1 MDTTP
6 WVHKPR
12 VARMILI
19 VTLFS
24 AWGTLNLPTPRLH
37 ADDTEGADK
46 RTDAERIAGAKTLI
60 ANDKARQQRLAQN
73 SERLNARFDK
83 LADRFTELDRQ
94 RSERLRQ
101 SPSATIPDAAEQE
114 WKFARDELNQLIH
127 RRKLV
132 QDQLKTLSEKLQL
145 EHDYLRRLSQPYL
158 SSEPTAPIAK
168 DAGANVA
175 VPPAPAA
182 PVNPSLLTSANLAP
196 PATVAPGPAAPSA
209 VPSKIGGTQPPA
221 ASLLDA
227 DERVVAA
234 RKNQQAKL
242 AALQAARERLQFL
255 DRSIDIFERDLTHSR
270 EILADAMKSAGK
282 PEISSPKATA
292 IAPVDAEEA
301 VRLAE
306 AEEERAQ
313 ARESIREESA
323 VIAETEA
330 MLKRL
335 HASRA
340 SQSNAVTAAEAALSS
355 AQTWMLLIESP
366 LSPSYIVR
374 WLTERGPKVV
384 SVLIVTLIMLGGARL
399 IERRILAGLLHSR
412 SNTNGKSGRAETLR
426 RVFHSSAN
434 FAILTLG
441 ILAGLDQAGVNV
453 TVLLGGAAVLGAAIA
468 FGSQHLIRDFFS
480 GFMILVENQYSV
492 GHVVAINT
500 KAGLVEDIT
509 LRMTVLR
516 DEEGVVHFIP
526 HSEATIVSNLTYGW
540 ARAVFDIAID
550 YRENVDRVMQVL
562 MELARELRN
571 DPQYGM
577 LILDSPELQGVD
589 RLGDSAVSIK
599 FLIKTQPIQQWNVKR
614 ELLRR
619 IKNRFDELGITF
631 AFPQRELH
639 FSADQSP
646 VSNQASGAT
655 RS

>member
-1 MDTTP
+1 MLPNRTQLARCM
-6 WVHKPR
+6 R
-12 VARMILI
+12 VLLTLTLVSAGGVLI
-19 VTLFS
+19 VPTLQV
-24 AWGTLNLPTPRLH
+24 R
-37 ADDTEGADK
+37 ADDPSGSDA

-60 ANDKARQQRLAQN
+60 ANDRARQHRLAQN
-73 SERLNARFDK
+73 AERLNVRFDK
-83 LADRFTELDRQ
+83 MADRFTELDRK
-94 RSERLRQ
+94 RAEMLRR
-101 SPSATIPDAAEQE
+101 SPSATMPSAQEDE
-114 WKFARDELNQLIH
+114 WKSARDELNQLIH

-132 QDQLKTLSEKLQL
+132 QDQLQTLSEKLQL
-145 EHDYLRRLSQPYL
+145 EHDYLRRLSQPSL
-158 SSEPTAPIAK
+158 SSEPAALIAK
-168 DAGANVA
+168 EPGASPN
-175 VPPAPAA
+175 VPPSPAAPTPPPLLTSFSLAPPTPATPGQAAPAA
-182 PVNPSLLTSANLAP
+182 GTAKAAGP
-196 PATVAPGPAAPSA
+196 PQPGP
-209 VPSKIGGTQPPA
+209 
-221 ASLLDA
+221 SLLDA

-234 RKNQQAKL
+234 RKDQQAKL
-242 AALQAARERLQFL
+242 AALQSARERLQFL
-255 DRSIDIFERDLTHSR
+255 DRSIDVFERDLNHSR
-270 EILADAMKSAGK
+270 EILADAMKAAGESK
-282 PEISSPKATA
+282 PRSPEVAVM
-292 IAPVDAEEA
+292 APADADET

-313 ARESIREESA
+313 ARESVREEAA

-384 SVLIVTLIMLGGARL
+384 SVMIVTLIMLGGARL
-399 IERRILAGLLHSR
+399 IERRILAGLLKSR
-412 SNTNGKSGRAETLR
+412 GKGSGQSGRAETLR

-441 ILAGLDQAGVNV
+441 ILAALDQAGVNV

-562 MELARELRN
+562 MDLARELRN

-577 LILDSPELQGVD
+577 LMLDNPELQGVD

-619 IKNRFDELGITF
+619 IKNRFDQLGIAF

-639 FSADQSP
+639 FSPEQP
-646 VSNQASGAT
+646 PMSNPAT
-655 RS
+655 VTAHS

>member
-1 MDTTP
+1 MP
-6 WVHKPR
+6 GKNWSRAMRISLFMVLLCGGVISI
-12 VARMILI
+12 VAFERR
-19 VTLFS
+19 
-24 AWGTLNLPTPRLH
+24 LPAVEKAPNG
-37 ADDTEGADK
+37 DD

-60 ANDKARQQRLAQN
+60 ANDEARQQRLAEN
-73 SERLNARFDK
+73 ADRLNTRFDK
-83 LADRFTELDRQ
+83 LTDRFTALDR
-94 RSERLRQ
+94 RRVERNLATHQ
-101 SPSATIPDAAEQE
+101 SAALANEPGDAD
-114 WKFARDELNQLIH
+114 WKSTRDELNQLIH

-145 EHDYLRRLSQPYL
+145 EHDYLRKLSQPFL
-158 SSEPTAPIAK
+158 ASEPTAPLAKEAVVPSAELPPSPVASATPSMLTSIGIA
-168 DAGANVA
+168 AT
-175 VPPAPAA
+175 PAPATSPA
-182 PVNPSLLTSANLAP
+182 TAAKTTALQPPSAN
-196 PATVAPGPAAPSA
+196 
-209 VPSKIGGTQPPA
+209 
-221 ASLLDA
+221 LLDA

-255 DRSIDIFERDLTHSR
+255 DRSIDIFERDLGHSR
-270 EILADAMKSAGK
+270 EILTDAEAVAREPSNGGPQPTVA
-282 PEISSPKATA
+282 
-292 IAPVDAEEA
+292 DAEEA
-301 VRLAE
+301 VRVADAL
-306 AEEERAQ
+306 EERTRAQ
-313 ARESIREESA
+313 QSIREETA

-335 HASRA
+335 HASRVGQA
-340 SQSNAVTAAEAALSS
+340 KAVNAAETALSG
-355 AQTWMLLIESP
+355 AQTWTLLIESP

-384 SVLIVTLIMLGGARL
+384 SVMIVTLIMLGGARL

-412 SNTNGKSGRAETLR
+412 SKPARPSGRAETLR

-441 ILAGLDQAGVNV
+441 TLAALDQAGVNV

-468 FGSQHLIRDFFS
+468 FGSQNLIRDFFS
-480 GFMILVENQYSV
+480 GFMILIENQYSV
-492 GHVVAINT
+492 GHVVSINT

-526 HSEATIVSNLTYGW
+526 HSEAKIVSNLTYGW

-550 YRENVDRVMQVL
+550 YRENVDHVMGVL
-562 MELARELRN
+562 MDLARELRN
-571 DPQYGM
+571 DPQYGVLM
-577 LILDSPELQGVD
+577 LDNPELQGVD

-619 IKNRFDELGITF
+619 IKNRFDELGIAF

-639 FSADQSP
+639 FTPEQSP
-646 VSNQASGAT
+646 LPASGA
-655 RS
+655 RE

>member
-1 MDTTP
+1 MLSNRTHP
-6 WVHKPR
+6 
-12 VARMILI
+12 ARIVRALLIFTVVSTYGILVI
-19 VTLFS
+19 
-24 AWGTLNLPTPRLH
+24 PTPQVL
-37 ADDTEGADK
+37 ADDDSSGADV

-73 SERLNARFDK
+73 AERLNARFDK
-83 LADRFTELDRQ
+83 MADRFTELDR
-94 RSERLRQ
+94 RRAEMLRR
-101 SPSATIPDAAEQE
+101 SPSAPIPSAQEQE
-114 WKFARDELNQLIH
+114 WKSARDELNQLIH

-132 QDQLKTLSEKLQL
+132 QDQLQTLSEKLQL
-145 EHDYLRRLSQPYL
+145 EHDYLRRLSQPSL
-158 SSEPTAPIAK
+158 SSEPAAPIAK
-168 DAGANVA
+168 EPLAGTN
-175 VPPAPAA
+175 VPPSPAAPTPPPILSSFSLAPTTPVAPGQAPAA
-182 PVNPSLLTSANLAP
+182 GTAKAAGSPQ
-196 PATVAPGPAAPSA
+196 PGS
-209 VPSKIGGTQPPA
+209 
-221 ASLLDA
+221 SLLDA

-234 RKNQQAKL
+234 RKDQQAKL

-255 DRSIDIFERDLTHSR
+255 DRSIDVFERDLNHSR
-270 EILADAMKSAGK
+270 EILADAMKTAGESK
-282 PEISSPKATA
+282 PHRAEVAVSGPA
-292 IAPVDAEEA
+292 DAEET

-313 ARESIREESA
+313 ARESVQEEAA
-323 VIAETEA
+323 VIAETQA

-340 SQSNAVTAAEAALSS
+340 SQSSAVTAAEAALSS

-384 SVLIVTLIMLGGARL
+384 SVMIVTLIMLAGARL
-399 IERRILAGLLHSR
+399 IERRILAGLLKSR
-412 SNTNGKSGRAETLR
+412 GKGPGQSGRAETLR

-441 ILAGLDQAGVNV
+441 ILAALDQAGVNV

-516 DEEGVVHFIP
+516 DEEGIVHFIP
-526 HSEATIVSNLTYGW
+526 HSEATVVSNLTYGW

-550 YRENVDRVMQVL
+550 YRENVDRVMEVL
-562 MELARELRN
+562 MDLARELRN

-577 LILDSPELQGVD
+577 LMLDNPELQGVD

-619 IKNRFDELGITF
+619 IKNRFDELGIAF

-639 FSADQSP
+639 FSPEQSP
-646 VSNQASGAT
+646 MSHPAT
-655 RS
+655 VTADS